1 MESKK
6 TSSKKK
12 SPQQYALEYSKAIK
26 SSDPT
31 IRANAFDMFPAFLSN
46 VNFIMEEY
54 YGIVNEGI
62 KSADNNAKMYFESCN
77 KALDTIRE
85 LTNQPEFSPEQKLKL
100 VELVVLIIDKM
111 GKKETEIGERNERI
125 INKTEKVNIF
135 MSVLSGLAPVV
146 QEVAINYFV
155 NRNSK

>member
-12 SPQQYALEYSKAIK
+12 SPQQFALEYSKAIK

-54 YGIVNEGI
+54 YEIVKEGM
-62 KSADNNAKMYFESCN
+62 KSADNNAKLYFEGCE
-77 KALDTIRE
+77 KALNTISE
-85 LTNQPEFSPEQKLKL
+85 LTTQPEFSPEQKIKL
-100 VELVVLIIDKM
+100 AELVVLIIDKM
-111 GKKETEIGERNERI
+111 GKKETEISERNERR
-125 INKTEKVNIF
+125 INKAEKFSIF
-135 MSVLSGLAPVV
+135 MSVMSGLAPVV